1 MHIAIEAKNVSKMLN
16 QNLIINDLSFKIP
29 KNSITLVKGINGVG
43 KSLTLKLIS
52 KLQLPSNGNI
62 YTDSKISY
70 APDTFPKNIKVTV
83 KQFLLFIIN
92 SNDQINKKQVHT
104 ILQNYLDLFYLT
116 EFQDLKLHRLSKGTL
131 QKVNIIQCLLADADI
146 LIFDEPFSGLDNKSE
161 KRFINHLKQ
170 LVKTKTIILTAHDY
184 NFENTVVTHIL
195 NLDDYTF
202 KSISKQD
209 TQKLIIVQN
218 HKQNHNNLIMANNE
232 DSIVSTIKISDN
244 KLAIQVYK
252 SKSNLVIQN
261 LIDYNYEIIEV
272 KDL

>member
-1 MHIAIEAKNVSKMLN
+1 
-16 QNLIINDLSFKIP
+16 
-29 KNSITLVKGINGVG
+29 
-43 KSLTLKLIS
+43 
-52 KLQLPSNGNI
+52 
-62 YTDSKISY
+62 
-70 APDTFPKNIKVTV
+70 
-83 KQFLLFIIN
+83 
-92 SNDQINKKQVHT
+92 
-104 ILQNYLDLFYLT
+104 
-116 EFQDLKLHRLSKGTL
+116 
-131 QKVNIIQCLLADADI
+131 
-146 LIFDEPFSGLDNKSE
+146 
-161 KRFINHLKQ
+161 
-170 LVKTKTIILTAHDY
+170 
-184 NFENTVVTHIL
+184 HIL

-209 TQKLIIVQN
+209 TQKLIIVQS